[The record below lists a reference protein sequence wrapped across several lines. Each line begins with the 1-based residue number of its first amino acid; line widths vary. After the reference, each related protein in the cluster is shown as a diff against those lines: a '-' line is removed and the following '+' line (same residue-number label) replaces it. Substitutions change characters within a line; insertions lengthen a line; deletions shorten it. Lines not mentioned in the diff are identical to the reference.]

1 MYEQLKH
8 LAAFPNIKFFKTRY
22 TSFWGSNTILY
33 MLLRGIRE
41 ILEME
46 WNFDYVMNISESD
59 FPVRPI
65 EDFEEHLRERNGG
78 NFIAMGK
85 DQMLKFQEGNGLTKT
100 FYNCDDH
107 MYKVGERYTTSANIK
122 LPNVNLLMKYTSSKS
137 GHCLLVCNGWAV
149 LIGSYC
155 TGILL
160 IIWSHQ
166 MMLLLED

>member
-1 MYEQLKH
+1 MTHIVGKPVRQVKRLLRNIYRPHHYYYIHVDEKSEYMYEQLKY
-8 LAAFPNIKFFKTRY
+8 LATFQNIKFFNTRY

-65 EDFEEHLRERNGG
+65 EEFENHLKERNGG

-107 MYKVGERYTTSANIK
+107 MYKVGERYA
-122 LPNVNLLMKYTSSKS
+122 LL
-137 GHCLLVCNGWAV
+137 
-149 LIGSYC
+149 
-155 TGILL
+155 
-160 IIWSHQ
+160 
-166 MMLLLED
+166 